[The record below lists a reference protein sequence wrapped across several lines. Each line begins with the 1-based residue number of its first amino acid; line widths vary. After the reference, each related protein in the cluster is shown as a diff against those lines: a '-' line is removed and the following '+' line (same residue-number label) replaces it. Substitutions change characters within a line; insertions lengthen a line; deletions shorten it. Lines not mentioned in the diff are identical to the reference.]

1 MKADITDFIQEI
13 STLRDAYMQDD
24 NKGGA
29 RVAQQVL
36 TLSEIYS
43 KYDFTPDEF
52 YGHLHKTMAEFS
64 RNYEV
69 YETEEAE
76 ANPVV
81 LAVIMQYKLN
91 S

>member
-1 MKADITDFIQEI
+1 MKADISDFIKEV
-13 STLRDAYMQDD
+13 TVLRDAYMQKE

-52 YGHLHKTMAEFS
+52 YGHLDKTMTEFS
-64 RNYEV
+64 KNYES
-69 YETEEAE
+69 YEAEESE

-81 LAVIMQYKLN
+81 LEVIRGHKTKE
-91 S
+91 